1 MTKFTPAESND
12 VYRVPAQDGH
22 DAILTHEARHGA
34 ETEHNMTLWQG
45 LRTYPHA
52 VGWSIL
58 FSTAV
63 IMEGFDIVLIGNLY
77 ALGPFQRAFGEQLPD
92 GSYQLTAA
100 WQAGLSNGAL
110 VGEILGL
117 FINGIICDRFG
128 YRKSMLGALVLV
140 ISFIFIVFFATSL
153 PVLLVGEILLGI
165 PWGLFQTLT
174 VTYASEVCP
183 VVVRPYLTT
192 YVNLCWVLGQFLA
205 SVTTLYPGNPRPES
219 LLTPLCNR
227 AC

>member
-1 MTKFTPAESND
+1 
-12 VYRVPAQDGH
+12 
-22 DAILTHEARHGA
+22 
-34 ETEHNMTLWQG
+34 MTLWQG

-52 VGWSIL
+52 IGWSIL

-63 IMEGFDIVLIGNLY
+63 VMEGFDIVLIGNLY
-77 ALGPFQRAFGEQLPD
+77 ALGPFQRAFGEQLSD

-117 FINGIICDRFG
+117 FLNGIICDRFG
-128 YRKSMLGALVLV
+128 YRRSMIGALILV
-140 ISFIFIVFFATSL
+140 ICFIFIVFSASSL
-153 PVLLVGEILLGI
+153 PILLVGEILLGI
-165 PWGLFQTLT
+165 PWGFFQTLT

-183 VVVRPYLTT
+183 VALRPYLTT

-205 SVTTLYPGNPRPES
+205 SVTPHCPRD
-219 LLTPLCNR
+219 L
-227 AC
+227 